1 MLELGKNSNF
11 YHRKVSN
18 LINKSDIDKTFVYG
32 KKACETFKF
41 LRRNKKG
48 EIINDL
54 KQQMTRAQLKYVEK
68 RLNESYSRDG
78 KVPPELYNTEF
89 LRCIKHIPK

>member
-54 KQQMTRAQLKYVEK
+54 KTFDFKISQILNNGDFLMIKGSNGTKLHEVSK
-68 RLNESYSRDG
+68 R
-78 KVPPELYNTEF
+78 F
-89 LRCIKHIPK
+89 IKGRSNAL